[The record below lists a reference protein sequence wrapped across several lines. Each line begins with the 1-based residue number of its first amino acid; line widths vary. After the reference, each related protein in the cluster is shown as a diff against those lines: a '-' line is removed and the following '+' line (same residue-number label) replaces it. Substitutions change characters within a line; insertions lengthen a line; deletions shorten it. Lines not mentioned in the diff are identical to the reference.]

1 MASQQERPDS
11 QDEWRMRHAATAP
24 IAARLAGYRP
34 RTAAEAADVGRI
46 LDLLATGDPWSPKLP
61 LHVTASALV
70 VHPPTRRVLLRWHV
84 RLRGWLQ
91 IGGHGDPG
99 EDDPVTVVLREGRE
113 ETHLDD
119 LVCWPDTAVRHVAV
133 LPVPAS
139 PAEPAHEHADLRFVL
154 ATGTPERARPEK
166 PAAALRW
173 LSLPEAHAL
182 TTEPNLREFLTRVA
196 ELLDR

>member
-1 MASQQERPDS
+1 MHHTAP
-11 QDEWRMRHAATAP
+11 AP
-24 IAARLAGYRP
+24 IAALLAGYRP
-34 RTAAEAADVGRI
+34 RTPVEISDVERISRLVAA
-46 LDLLATGDPWSPKLP
+46 GDPWSRELP

-84 RLRGWLQ
+84 RMGAWLQ

-99 EDDPVTVVLREGRE
+99 EQDPVEVVLREGRE

-119 LVCWPDTAVRHVAV
+119 LVCWPDATVRQVVV
-133 LPVPAS
+133 LPVPAG
-139 PAEPAHEHADLRFVL
+139 PHEPAHEHADLRFVL

-166 PAAALRW
+166 PAAELRW

-182 TTEPNLREFLTRVA
+182 TTEPNLREFLVRVE
-196 ELLDR
+196 ELLDQ